1 MKRIYIFLFA
11 SLFCFA
17 YTAQAQLIQSY
28 KAKEGEGK
36 ARTAFEDAYGDS
48 DLLMVGS
55 ITGQFE
61 QIPVKLEFDEQTGEA
76 TVWMYMYKSTTND
89 TTSTFVVVK
98 SVMGVQTIE
107 VNPSD
112 MGVTLPF
119 SPTESLDD
127 TTWIDSDVMMGNIR
141 NNSSYTDFLDVYP
154 NTHYVMGALFV
165 EPMQNRPVWAVIF
178 RSQDSTDLN
187 CFVDAVSGETQ
198 CMSPTTDIKI
208 INASN
213 LISIY
218 PNPVADLAIVSIPLD
233 YIDLNASLKIY
244 DMRGNL
250 IVSRSN
256 LDINSD
262 GQIAINVNNFAPGV
276 YSLLYMSNGNALTSK
291 FVVVR

>member
-276 YSLLYMSNGNALTSK
+276 YSLLYMSNGNALTSR
-291 FVVVR
+291 FVVIK

>member
-55 ITGQFE
+55 ITGQYE
-61 QIPVKLEFDEQTGEA
+61 QVPVKLEFDEQTGEA
-76 TVWMYMYKSTTND
+76 TVWLYMYKSTTND

-127 TTWIDSDVMMGNIR
+127 TTWIDSDVMMENIR
-141 NNSSYTDFLDVYP
+141 NNSDYTDFLDVYP
-154 NTHYVMGALFV
+154 NTELAMGGLFV

-198 CMSPTTDIKI
+198 CMSPTTDVKI

-291 FVVVR
+291 FVVVK

>member
-127 TTWIDSDVMMGNIR
+127 TTWIDSDVMMENIR
-141 NNSSYTDFLDVYP
+141 NNSDYTDFLDVYP

-165 EPMQNRPVWAVIF
+165 EPMQNSPVWATIF
-178 RSQDSTDLN
+178 RSQDSTTLN
-187 CFVDAVSGETQ
+187 CFVDAISGETQ

-276 YSLLYMSNGNALTSK
+276 YSLLYMSNGNALTSR
-291 FVVVR
+291 FVVIK

>member
-1 MKRIYIFLFA
+1 
-11 SLFCFA
+11 
-17 YTAQAQLIQSY
+17 
-28 KAKEGEGK
+28 
-36 ARTAFEDAYGDS
+36 
-48 DLLMVGS
+48 
-55 ITGQFE
+55 
-61 QIPVKLEFDEQTGEA
+61 LEFDEQTGEA

-98 SVMGVQTIE
+98 SVMGTQTIE

-127 TTWIDSDVMMGNIR
+127 VSWIDSDVMMENIR
-141 NNSSYTDFLDVYP
+141 NNSNYTDFLDVYP
-154 NTHYVMGALFV
+154 NTKFVMGALFV
-165 EPMQNRPVWAVIF
+165 EPMQNRPVWATVF
-178 RSQDSTDLN
+178 RSADSTDLN

-198 CMSPTTDIKI
+198 CMSQTTDVKI

-218 PNPVADLAIVSIPLD
+218 PNPVADLAIVSIPLH

-276 YSLLYMSNGNALTSK
+276 YSLLYTSNGNALTSR

>member
-11 SLFCFA
+11 SLFCLA
-17 YTAQAQLIQSY
+17 YTVQAQLVQNY

-36 ARTAFEDAYGDS
+36 ARTAFEGTYGDS
-48 DLLMVGS
+48 DLLLVGS
-55 ITGQFE
+55 LTGQYE

-76 TVWMYMYKSTTND
+76 TVWFYMYKSTTND
-89 TTSTFVVVK
+89 TTSTFFVVK
-98 SVMGVQTIE
+98 SLMGMQAFE
-107 VNPSD
+107 VNYAD
-112 MGVTLPF
+112 MGVKLPF
-119 SPTESLDD
+119 NPSESLDD
-127 TTWIDSDVMMGNIR
+127 ISWIDSDVMMENIR
-141 NNSSYTDFLDVYP
+141 NNSDYTNFLDVYP
-154 NTHYVMGALFV
+154 NTQFFMGGLFV
-165 EPMQNRPVWAVIF
+165 EPMQNRPVWAATF
-178 RSQDSTDLN
+178 RSEDSTDLN
-187 CFVDAVSGETQ
+187 CFVDAISGETQ
-198 CMSPTTDIKI
+198 CLSQTTDVKI

-262 GQIAINVNNFAPGV
+262 GQIAVNVNNFAPGV
-276 YSLLYMSNGNALTSK
+276 YSLLYMSNGNALTSR

>member
-127 TTWIDSDVMMGNIR
+127 TTWIDSDVMMENIR
-141 NNSSYTDFLDVYP
+141 NNSDYTDFLDVYP

-276 YSLLYMSNGNALTSK
+276 YSLLYMSNGNALTSR
-291 FVVVR
+291 FVVVK